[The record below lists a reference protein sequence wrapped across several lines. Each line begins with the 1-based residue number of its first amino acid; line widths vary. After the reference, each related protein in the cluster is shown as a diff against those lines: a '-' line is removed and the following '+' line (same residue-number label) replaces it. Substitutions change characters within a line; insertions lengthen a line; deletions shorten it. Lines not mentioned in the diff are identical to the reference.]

1 MSLYLLF
8 VASEL
13 WASSAAG
20 AGEHAASVTQLL
32 FPSINFLIFLYLVKR
47 FALPLVK
54 SHLRSR
60 REEIVA
66 ALAEADEGK
75 RSADALVR
83 DYRARLARIHE
94 ESRRLRD
101 ELRTDGEREKAR
113 LLTEAGDL
121 ATRIKADADFLAE
134 QEVKLA
140 RQKLRAEIARAAE
153 QAAQRLVRAGLEP
166 ADQGRLVEEFLS
178 GVGRR

>member
-1 MSLYLLF
+1 M
-8 VASEL
+8 
-13 WASSAAG
+13 
-20 AGEHAASVTQLL
+20 
-32 FPSINFLIFLYLVKR
+32 
-47 FALPLVK
+47 
-54 SHLRSR
+54 
-60 REEIVA
+60 A
-66 ALAEADEGK
+66 ALAEADESK
-75 RSADALVR
+75 RGADALVR

-94 ESRRLRD
+94 ESQRLRD

>member
-20 AGEHAASVTQLL
+20 AEEHAASVTQLL
-32 FPSINFLIFLYLVKR
+32 FPLINFLIFLYLIKR

-54 SHLRSR
+54 SHLRAR
-60 REEIVA
+60 RDEIVT
-66 ALAEADEGK
+66 ALGEADESK

-94 ESRRLRD
+94 ESQRLRD
-101 ELRTDGEREKAR
+101 ELRADGERERAR
-113 LLTEAGDL
+113 LLREAEDL
-121 ATRIKADADFLAE
+121 ATGIKADADFLAE

-140 RQKLRAEIARAAE
+140 RQKLREEMARSAEE
-153 QAAQRLVRAGLEP
+153 AAQRLLRAGLEP
-166 ADQGRLVEEFLS
+166 ADQKRLVEEFLS